1 MAIAHDA
8 YLFDA
13 AGFLTSIRA
22 LAETVAHIESRSEAF
37 NLMFE
42 AGMQVYDSNEDVQHL
57 ALEYGGWDRT
67 SLEKAAFDSTPQEPD
82 DSDFNTYI
90 VLIVYASL
98 RSKPRDYGLG
108 TAWRTLDRRLS
119 RLGWPEHESR
129 LLIRG
134 RDFPQLVKAS
144 FDLQGSSLS
153 ENVQQMNWWAALR
166 PESTAGVA
174 GWLSREDIERLLAK
188 LHEDEHHIQASPR
201 HTDLLEQSQ
210 LKESYDAATF
220 MLASARNAQ
229 CELFLVLSG

>member
-1 MAIAHDA
+1 MAIVHDA

-37 NLMFE
+37 KLIFE

-67 SLEKAAFDSTPQEPD
+67 SLDKAAFDSAPQ
-82 DSDFNTYI
+82 DSDFNAYI
-90 VLIVYASL
+90 VLLVYAYL
-98 RSKPRDYGLG
+98 RSKPHDYGLG
-108 TAWRTLDRRLS
+108 TAWRTLDSFLS
-119 RLGWPEHESR
+119 TLGWQEHESR

-134 RDFPQLVKAS
+134 RDFPQLARTS
-144 FDLQGSSLS
+144 FGSQGTSLS
-153 ENVQQMNWWAALR
+153 VNAQQLNWWAALG

-174 GWLSREDIERLLAK
+174 GWLSRDDIKRLLEK
-188 LHEDEHHIQASPR
+188 LHKEEHHIQASSQ
-201 HTDLLEQSQ
+201 HTNLQEQAQ
-210 LKESYDAATF
+210 AKESYDAATF
-220 MLASARNAQ
+220 MLASALNAQ